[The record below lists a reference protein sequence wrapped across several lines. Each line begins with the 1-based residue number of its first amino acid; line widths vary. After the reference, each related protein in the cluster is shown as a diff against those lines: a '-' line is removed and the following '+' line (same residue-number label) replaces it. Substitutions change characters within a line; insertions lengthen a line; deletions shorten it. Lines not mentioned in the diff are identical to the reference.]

1 MFTAGLVMTAPNWK
15 QPSCPTDVKEKQ
27 TAVYFQIT
35 IKRKK
40 KKLLLCT
47 TKWMDLKNGPNKR
60 RLPKNA

>member
-27 TAVYFQIT
+27 TAVYFQIM

-40 KKLLLCT
+40 KTIDMYNKMDGSQ
-47 TKWMDLKNGPNKR
+47 KWAK
-60 RLPKNA
+60 